1 MARQQPEPAQV
12 APDSPP
18 ASRKKLFL
26 LVGAG
31 LLALL
36 LSIGAAAYFLLSGED
51 EAVVEAPVVATG
63 KSTVA
68 IYQSLDPAFV
78 VNYVHNGRQR
88 YMQVNVVL
96 MGRDPQLMGQLSAH
110 LPLIRNE
117 LVMLF
122 SSEEFDA
129 LFSPEGKETLR
140 ERASLAVK
148 ALMEKE
154 LGNPVIESALFT
166 NIVLQ

>member
-1 MARQQPEPAQV
+1 MARQQPEPAQPV
-12 APDSPP
+12 VTDDPP
-18 ASRKKLFL
+18 ASRRKLII

-31 LLALL
+31 LFALL
-36 LSIGAAAYFLLSGED
+36 LSIGAAVFFLLSGDD
-51 EAVVEAPVVATG
+51 EADVAAPVAEAG
-63 KSTVA
+63 KPMA
-68 IYQSLDPAFV
+68 IYQPLDPAFV
-78 VNYVHNGRQR
+78 VNYTHDGRRR
-88 YMQVNVVL
+88 YMQVSVVL
-96 MGRDPQLMGQLSAH
+96 MGRDPKLMSQLGLH

-122 SSEEFDA
+122 SSEEFEA
-129 LFSPEGKETLR
+129 LFSPEGKEALR

-154 LGNPVIESALFT
+154 LGNPIIESALFT

>member
-1 MARQQPEPAQV
+1 MARQQPKPAQPV
-12 APDSPP
+12 TPDNSP
-18 ASRKKLFL
+18 ARHKKLIL

-31 LLALL
+31 LAALL
-36 LSIGAAAYFLLSGED
+36 LSLSATLFFLLSD
-51 EAVVEAPVVATG
+51 DHKATSSSAG
-63 KSTVA
+63 DDVRSMA

-78 VNYVHNGRQR
+78 VNYARKGRPR
-88 YMQVNVVL
+88 YMQVSVVL
-96 MGRDPQLMGQLSAH
+96 MGRDPQLMDKLSAH

-129 LFSPEGKETLR
+129 LISPEGKEALR

-148 ALMEKE
+148 SLMEKE
-154 LGNPVIESALFT
+154 LGNPVVESVLFT

>member
-1 MARQQPEPAQV
+1 MARQQPKPAQPV
-12 APDSPP
+12 TPGSPP

-31 LLALL
+31 LFALV
-36 LSIGAAAYFLLSGED
+36 LSIGAAVFVLLSGGEQAVGETPVA
-51 EAVVEAPVVATG
+51 EAG
-63 KSTVA
+63 KPMA
-68 IYQSLDPAFV
+68 IYQALDPAFV
-78 VNYVHNGRQR
+78 VNYAHNGRQR

-96 MGRDPQLMGQLSAH
+96 MGRDPKLMGELGAH

-122 SSEEFDA
+122 SSEAFDA
-129 LFSPEGKETLR
+129 LFSPEGKEALR

-148 ALMEKE
+148 SLMEKE
-154 LGNPVIESALFT
+154 LGNPAIESVLFT

>member
-1 MARQQPEPAQV
+1 MARQQPQPAQAV
-12 APDSPP
+12 TPDSAP
-18 ASRKKLFL
+18 ASRKKLFV

-31 LLALL
+31 LFALL
-36 LSIGAAAYFLLSGED
+36 LSIGAATFFLLSGEE
-51 EAVVEAPVVATG
+51 EAVVEAPAAEAG
-63 KSTVA
+63 KPMA
-68 IYQSLDPAFV
+68 IYQALDPAFV
-78 VNYVHNGRQR
+78 VNYAHKGRQR

-96 MGRDPQLMGQLSAH
+96 MGRDPQLMGQLGTH

-129 LFSPEGKETLR
+129 LFSPEGKEALR

>member
-1 MARQQPEPAQV
+1 MARQQPEPAQPV
-12 APDSPP
+12 APDSPS

-31 LLALL
+31 LFALL
-36 LSIGAAAYFLLSGED
+36 LSIGAAAFFLFAGED
-51 EAVVEAPVVATG
+51 EAVVETPVVEAG
-63 KSTVA
+63 KPMA

-78 VNYVHNGRQR
+78 VNYAHKGRQR

-96 MGRDPQLMGQLSAH
+96 MGRDPQLMTQLGSH

-129 LFSPEGKETLR
+129 LFSPEGKEALR

-148 ALMEKE
+148 SLMEKE